1 LIKGAGR
8 AHPLDAVC
16 LRLAQ
21 LGRSRSFNRFA
32 QYRHQE
38 PKFTRS
44 GPACRGRSGCVLDNF
59 NQMPNALDESFAD
72 YSMIEIVQFD
82 AQTDLPRL
90 RNRWVAK
97 PR

>member
-1 LIKGAGR
+1 
-8 AHPLDAVC
+8 
-16 LRLAQ
+16 
-21 LGRSRSFNRFA
+21 
-32 QYRHQE
+32 
-38 PKFTRS
+38 
-44 GPACRGRSGCVLDNF
+44 
-59 NQMPNALDESFAD
+59 MPNALDESFAD